1 MRADTPPAPPASPTY
16 REDTIFMSDKW
27 ILIVDDEE
35 SILTVLKSSLKRLG
49 QEYRVVTVTN
59 GQAALEQ
66 IKQRSF
72 DLVVTDYKMA
82 GLDGL
87 RLLEQIRL
95 ERPDT
100 RVILM
105 TAYGSSSV
113 EAEASRLKAYRYIA
127 KPLEINAFREI
138 VKEAVAQNRPGFSG
152 IFVLSENDYREVV
165 QILRK
170 LQADVGARYIF
181 LTDNE
186 GRYIAFTGIDDNVN
200 FRKIAALLGG
210 SIATLI
216 EAGRTIDNDE
226 EAINL
231 GYREAKKG
239 NLYVI
244 NIGRQFLLII
254 VIDRGPS
261 SSRLGTVWYCA
272 QATVMTLRG
281 KFEHAEY
288 TSAEN
293 LLGENLEQAIAVGLQ
308 DVFFEASSNHLP
320 RKLEEPAPLSPVSS
334 TGIFDPSQGEKN
346 VWPVPPRALSLQ
358 NNNPT
363 DIVHTQRVN
372 EFSLTDSKGKIDNDQ
387 SQPE

>member
-1 MRADTPPAPPASPTY
+1 
-16 REDTIFMSDKW
+16 MSDKW

-66 IKQRSF
+66 IKQRPF

-138 VKEAVAQNRPGFSG
+138 VKEAVGQNKPGFSG

-165 QILRK
+165 HILRK

-186 GRYIAFTGIDDNVN
+186 GRYIAFTGIDDDVN

-231 GYREAKKG
+231 GYREAQKG

-272 QATVMTLRG
+272 QTTVMALRE
-281 KFEHAEY
+281 KFGHAEY
-288 TSAEN
+288 TNAEN
-293 LLGENLEQAIAVGLQ
+293 MLGENLEQAIAGGLQ
-308 DVFFEASSNHLP
+308 DVFFDASSNRP
-320 RKLEEPAPLSPVSS
+320 PVKPEGSSPLSPVKP
-334 TGIFDPSQGEKN
+334 TGIFDPDQGKKN
-346 VWPVPPRALSLQ
+346 VWPSPPRLLSEKNQ
-358 NNNPT
+358 
-363 DIVHTQRVN
+363 
-372 EFSLTDSKGKIDNDQ
+372 
-387 SQPE
+387 

>member
-1 MRADTPPAPPASPTY
+1 MYSKNQNWNP
-16 REDTIFMSDKW
+16 MSDKW

-49 QEYRVVTVTN
+49 EEYRVVAVSN
-59 GQAALEQ
+59 GQAALDQ
-66 IKQRSF
+66 IKQRPF

-113 EAEASRLKAYRYIA
+113 EAEASRLKAYRYIT
-127 KPLEINAFREI
+127 KPLEINAFRQI
-138 VKEAVAQNRPGFSG
+138 VKEAVGQKNTGLSG
-152 IFVLSENDYREVV
+152 VFVLSENDYRQVI

-200 FRKIAALLGG
+200 FRKIATLLGG

-254 VIDRGPS
+254 AIDRGPS

-272 QATVMTLRG
+272 QATVLALRE
-281 KFEHAEY
+281 KFDHAEY
-288 TSAEN
+288 TNAEN
-293 LLGENLEQAIAVGLQ
+293 MLGENLEQAIAGGLQ
-308 DVFFEASSNHLP
+308 DVFIDAGSNRP
-320 RKLEEPAPLSPVSS
+320 PGKPEGSAPLSPIKS
-334 TGIFDPSQGEKN
+334 TTISDPYLGKKN
-346 VWPVPPRALSLQ
+346 VWPSPPKLL
-358 NNNPT
+358 
-363 DIVHTQRVN
+363 N
-372 EFSLTDSKGKIDNDQ
+372 EKDKNTTEAVQ
-387 SQPE
+387 

>member
-1 MRADTPPAPPASPTY
+1 MA
-16 REDTIFMSDKW
+16 DKW

-35 SILTVLKSSLKRLG
+35 SILTVLKSSLKKLG
-49 QEYRVVTVTN
+49 QEYHVITVTN

-66 IKQRSF
+66 IHQRSF

-95 ERPDT
+95 ERSDT

-127 KPLEINAFREI
+127 KPLEINAFRQI
-138 VKEAVAQNRPGFSG
+138 VKEAVGQNKTSLSG
-152 IFVLSENDYREVV
+152 VLVLAENDYREVV

-226 EAINL
+226 ETINL
-231 GYREAKKG
+231 GYREAQKG
-239 NLYVI
+239 NLYVV
-244 NIGRQFLLII
+244 NVGRQFLLII

-272 QATVMTLRG
+272 QATVLTLRE
-281 KFEHAEY
+281 KFDHAEY
-288 TSAEN
+288 NSAEN
-293 LLGENLEQAIAVGLQ
+293 MLGENLEQAIAGGLQ
-308 DVFFEASSNHLP
+308 DIFSVTGSNRP
-320 RKLEEPAPLSPVSS
+320 PEKPAGPAPLSPAKPA
-334 TGIFDPSQGEKN
+334 GIFNPEQGKKI
-346 VWPVPPRALSLQ
+346 VWPSPPMPLSIKD
-358 NNNPT
+358 NNT
-363 DIVHTQRVN
+363 
-372 EFSLTDSKGKIDNDQ
+372 KGR
-387 SQPE
+387 